1 MAKATHKGKHLVGA
15 GLQFSS
21 LVHYHHGGKHGSV
34 QADMVLE
41 EPRVLCLDLKA
52 ARRGLS
58 FIG

>member
-41 EPRVLCLDLKA
+41 ELR
-52 ARRGLS
+52 S
-58 FIG
+58 TS